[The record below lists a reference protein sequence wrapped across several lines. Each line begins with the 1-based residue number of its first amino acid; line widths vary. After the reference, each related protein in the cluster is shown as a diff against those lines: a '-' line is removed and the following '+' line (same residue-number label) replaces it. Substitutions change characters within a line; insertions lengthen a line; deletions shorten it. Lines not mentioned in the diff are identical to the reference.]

1 MKLLDLYRYFG
12 TLCLVFLSFSSYH
25 ENLLANCNEKNCL
38 KENTYLLHK
47 KLTKEKFVLEK
58 LLANLFLETDKNENQ
73 SKTSKNSFDIDSDIQ
88 YFEGDIFYAQGN
100 VVVKISNGFIKADKI
115 SYDQINKIFIA
126 ENNITFNKGNQY
138 IQAKYAQFN
147 LKKTQGFLTEVY
159 GALDF
164 ANLKEDLNIM
174 AENNNFASCDTDSFD
189 LINSPSEVSLLGSGN
204 VRFRNKLGL
213 DSFNLNF
220 SKIDKW
226 RFKSSK
232 IIIENKVLKSEL
244 IYFTNDPF
252 NEPQFILRSKN
263 FSAEI
268 INNKTQYKSKRTSII
283 FDNKLTLPIGRRTI
297 DNNSFD
303 LRWGVGYESKDK
315 DGFFVIRNFD
325 PIKISD
331 NLEVDFQPYFLLQR
345 SLLGE
350 SNAFRLKDSSVL
362 SDNQKIDIQPLDYF
376 ALSKKVKGKLIGWDL
391 NLNTNLKT
399 INPERFYD
407 AFSYDLNL
415 IRNLYKTDFKQ
426 NNILNRCSD
435 TNNLVEKNENFN
447 IDFGIYSAFDKDNIY
462 KAFGSKLI
470 NSYKYSD
477 KNLARNYFLTFDMG
491 TYQGE
496 SSSKE
501 NKLTSLDRYG
511 VNATFENDFLLTNK
525 KNILENITKDYKFSP
540 EIINGG
546 IKIKSK
552 LGYGFFKYSN
562 NSSQSVLSASIG
574 PEFTYGNF
582 KNKFFDYS
590 VLSIMPE
597 YISKNGR
604 SPFEFDDFE
613 ESSRILFGIKQQ
625 IYGPLLL
632 SFSTSYNI
640 DNNSKDF
647 GVFENKK
654 FSLGVSRRA
663 YSFGLFYDEDQKS
676 IGIEFNVFN
685 FGYNNKA
692 SKF

>member
-1 MKLLDLYRYFG
+1 M
-12 TLCLVFLSFSSYH
+12 
-25 ENLLANCNEKNCL
+25 
-38 KENTYLLHK
+38 
-47 KLTKEKFVLEK
+47 
-58 LLANLFLETDKNENQ
+58 
-73 SKTSKNSFDIDSDIQ
+73 
-88 YFEGDIFYAQGN
+88 
-100 VVVKISNGFIKADKI
+100 
-115 SYDQINKIFIA
+115 
-126 ENNITFNKGNQY
+126 
-138 IQAKYAQFN
+138 
-147 LKKTQGFLTEVY
+147 
-159 GALDF
+159 
-164 ANLKEDLNIM
+164 
-174 AENNNFASCDTDSFD
+174 
-189 LINSPSEVSLLGSGN
+189 
-204 VRFRNKLGL
+204 
-213 DSFNLNF
+213 
-220 SKIDKW
+220 
-226 RFKSSK
+226 
-232 IIIENKVLKSEL
+232 
-244 IYFTNDPF
+244 
-252 NEPQFILRSKN
+252 
-263 FSAEI
+263 
-268 INNKTQYKSKRTSII
+268 
-283 FDNKLTLPIGRRTI
+283 
-297 DNNSFD
+297 
-303 LRWGVGYESKDK
+303 
-315 DGFFVIRNFD
+315 
-325 PIKISD
+325 
-331 NLEVDFQPYFLLQR
+331 
-345 SLLGE
+345 
-350 SNAFRLKDSSVL
+350 
-362 SDNQKIDIQPLDYF
+362 
-376 ALSKKVKGKLIGWDL
+376 
-391 NLNTNLKT
+391 
-399 INPERFYD
+399 
-407 AFSYDLNL
+407 NL

-426 NNILNRCSD
+426 NNISNRCSD
-435 TNNLVEKNENFN
+435 NKNLVEKNENFN

-501 NKLTSLDRYG
+501 NNLTSLDRYG
-511 VNATFENDFLLTNK
+511 VNATFENDYLLTNK
-525 KNILENITKDYKFSP
+525 KNILKNITKDYNFSP

-663 YSFGLFYDEDQKS
+663 YSFGLVYDEDQKS
-676 IGIEFNVFN
+676 IGLEFNVFS

>member
-1 MKLLDLYRYFG
+1 MKLLDFYKYLG
-12 TLCLVFLSFSSYH
+12 TLCFISLGLTFHQKILP
-25 ENLLANCNEKNCL
+25 AGCNEKNCL
-38 KENTYLLHK
+38 AEKKYFLHK
-47 KLTKEKFVLEK
+47 KLNKEKLVIEELF
-58 LLANLFLETDKNENQ
+58 ANLFLSNKINDNHSEI
-73 SKTSKNSFDIDSDIQ
+73 SKNSFDIDSNIQ
-88 YFEGDIFYAQGN
+88 YFEGDIFYAEGN
-100 VVVKISNGFIKADKI
+100 VVVKISNGIIQADKI
-115 SYDQINKIFIA
+115 SYDQVNKIFIA

-147 LKKTQGFLTEVY
+147 LKKNQGFITEVY

-164 ANLKEDLNIM
+164 ANLQEDLNI
-174 AENNNFASCDTDSFD
+174 AEENNNFDFCDTDNFD
-189 LINSPSEVSLLGSGN
+189 LINSPSEVSLLGSSN
-204 VRFRNKLGL
+204 VRFRNNLGL

-226 RFKSSK
+226 RFKSDK
-232 IIIENKVLKSEL
+232 IIIENKALKSEL

-325 PIKISD
+325 PIKIAD
-331 NLEVDFQPYFLLQR
+331 NIEVDFQPYFLLQR

-362 SDNQKIDIQPLDYF
+362 SDNHKIDIQPLDYF
-376 ALSKKVKGKLIGWDL
+376 ALSKKVNGKLIGWDL
-391 NLNTNLKT
+391 NLNTHLKT

-426 NNILNRCSD
+426 NNISNRCSD
-435 TNNLVEKNENFN
+435 NKNLVEKNENFN

-477 KNLARNYFLTFDMG
+477 KNLARNYFLTFDVG

-501 NKLTSLDRYG
+501 NNLTSLDRYG
-511 VNATFENDFLLTNK
+511 VNATFENDYLLTNK
-525 KNILENITKDYKFSP
+525 KNILKNITKDYNFSP
-540 EIINGG
+540 EIINSG

-562 NSSQSVLSASIG
+562 NSIQSVLSASIG

-597 YISKNGR
+597 YISKSGR
-604 SPFEFDDFE
+604 SPFKFDDFE

-632 SFSTSYNI
+632 SFSTSYNV

-663 YSFGLFYDEDQKS
+663 YSFALVYDEDQKS
-676 IGIEFNVFN
+676 IGLEFNVFN